1 MAGGGRGL
9 VLPQFAGVGRKEGS
23 LYTGMCLGEQGQ
35 KFRLFT

>member
-1 MAGGGRGL
+1 MARGGRGL
-9 VLPQFAGVGRKEGS
+9 VPPQFAGVGRKEGS